1 MAAAGPTDP
10 PHASRRRL
18 TIGRRLFY
26 THLLVALLVAFGLGS
41 YLHWAAEAELKSALN
56 NRLIENATLAAEAIG
71 AGDWESIRLPSDTQR
86 VEYADLMRRLPAIV
100 ARNRAIARLLLVRES
115 DGRITAVAD
124 SLGAT
129 SGYAPGDS
137 LAQAWGQQAIA
148 ADGARAIVG
157 GAGGF
162 NALAPLPGENGRYFA
177 FLSIASEDIDSKL
190 GELRVNSAVSFVL
203 AVALALAM
211 SIWLSRSVQRVLRRF
226 ATRFREIA
234 EGRLD
239 QKLDLDGNDEFV
251 DLALA
256 LDEMAARLEQSR
268 QEREGALGELQAA
281 RDRLEAMVRERSS
294 ELDRLNV
301 MLRQEIEQ
309 RCQLEAALAEAA
321 ATDTMTRLLNRR
333 GMVEALEHASEQAR
347 RQRTSFIVAV
357 GDIDQF
363 KRINDQFGHWVGDQ
377 VLIALGRRL
386 KDSLRHTDAAG
397 RWGGEE
403 FVLLWPGL
411 SITEGEQ
418 RANQL
423 RETLAAGPIYPE
435 GPTITISI
443 GVAEFTGLDTLD
455 RCISR
460 ADKALYRAKTEGRN
474 KVCVGM

>member
-1 MAAAGPTDP
+1 MATAGQPDM

-26 THLLVALLVAFGLGS
+26 THLLVALLVALGLGA
-41 YLHWAAEAELKSALN
+41 YLHWAAESELSDALKT
-56 NRLIENATLAAEAIG
+56 RLIDNATLAAEAVG
-71 AGDWESIRLPSDTQR
+71 SGDWESVRLPSDTQNPA
-86 VEYADLMRRLPAIV
+86 YADLMGRLTAIV
-100 ARNRAIARLLLVRES
+100 ERNRAIKRLLVVREEGGS
-115 DGRITAVAD
+115 VSAVAD
-124 SLGAT
+124 SAGAT

-137 LAQAWGQQAIA
+137 VPAAWRQQALSSTDA
-148 ADGARAIVG
+148 VAIPG
-157 GAGGF
+157 IIDGF
-162 NALAPLPGENGRYFA
+162 NALTPLRSERGHYLVFMA
-177 FLSIASEDIDSKL
+177 ITTDDIAGKL
-190 GELRVNSAVSFVL
+190 EALRINSAVSFVL

-211 SIWLSRSVQRVLRRF
+211 SVWLARSAQHVLRRF

-239 QKLDLDGNDEFV
+239 QKLDLGGNDEFA
-251 DLALA
+251 DLAFA
-256 LDEMAARLEQSR
+256 LDEMSARLKTSQ
-268 QEREGALGELQAA
+268 QDREGALSDAKAA
-281 RDRLEAMVRERSS
+281 RDRLEQMVRDRSS
-294 ELDRLNV
+294 ELEKLNV

-333 GMVEALEHASEQAR
+333 GMVEALEHAAEQAR
-347 RQRTSFIVAV
+347 RQKASFIVAV
-357 GDIDQF
+357 VDIDHF

-386 KDSLRHTDAAG
+386 KSSLRHNDAAG

-403 FVLLWPGL
+403 FVLLWPDL
-411 SITEGEQ
+411 TITEGEQ

-423 RETLAAGPIYPE
+423 RDSIATTPIYAE

-474 KVCVGM
+474 RVCVGM

>member
-1 MAAAGPTDP
+1 MAADGQPDM
-10 PHASRRRL
+10 PHALRPRL

-26 THLLVALLVAFGLGS
+26 THLLVALLVALGLGAF
-41 YLHWAAEAELKSALN
+41 LHWAAESELSDALN
-56 NRLIENATLAAEAIG
+56 TRLVDNATLAGEAVG
-71 AGDWESIRLPSDTQR
+71 TGNWESVRLPSHTQSPA
-86 VEYADLMRRLPAIV
+86 YADLTGRLTAIV
-100 ARNRAIARLLLVRES
+100 ARNRAIERLLVVREE
-115 DGRITAVAD
+115 GGTLTAVAD
-124 SLGAT
+124 SQGAT

-137 LAQAWGQQAIA
+137 LPTAWHRHALASSGALAIPA
-148 ADGARAIVG
+148 TSE
-157 GAGGF
+157 GF
-162 NALAPLPGENGRYFA
+162 NALTPMRSDDGRY
-177 FLSIASEDIDSKL
+177 LLYMSIVSDDIAGKL
-190 GELRVNSAVSFVL
+190 ESLRINSAVSFVL

-211 SIWLSRSVQRVLRRF
+211 SIWLAKSAQHVLRRF

-239 QKLDLDGNDEFV
+239 QKLDLGGNDEFA
-251 DLALA
+251 DLAFA
-256 LDEMAARLEQSR
+256 LDEMSARLKASQ
-268 QEREGALGELQAA
+268 QEREGALNEAKAA
-281 RDRLEAMVRERSS
+281 RDRLEQMVRDRSS
-294 ELDRLNV
+294 ELEKLNV

-333 GMVEALEHASEQAR
+333 GMVEALEHAAEQAR
-347 RQRTSFIVAV
+347 RQKSSFIVAV
-357 GDIDQF
+357 VDIDHF
-363 KRINDQFGHWVGDQ
+363 KRVNDQFGHWVGDQ

-386 KDSLRHTDAAG
+386 KATLRHTDAAG

-403 FVLLWPGL
+403 FVLLWPDL
-411 SITEGEQ
+411 TITEGEQ

-423 RETLAAGPIYPE
+423 RDSIASAPIYAD

-474 KVCVGM
+474 RVCVGM

>member
-1 MAAAGPTDP
+1 MAAEAP
-10 PHASRRRL
+10 PVPQNPPRPRL

-41 YLHWAAEAELKSALN
+41 YLHWAAEAELKAALDQ
-56 NRLIENATLAAEAIG
+56 RLIDSATLAAEAIG
-71 AGDWESIRLPSDTQR
+71 GGNWEAIRLPSDTQR
-86 VEYADLMRRLPAIV
+86 GEYAELMQRLLTIVERNSAIERLLV
-100 ARNRAIARLLLVRES
+100 ARDD
-115 DGRITAVAD
+115 DGRLTAVAD

-129 SGYAPGDS
+129 RGHAPGDS
-137 LAQAWGQQAIA
+137 LAYAGQPALVGPTAVALGNFNAVAPLHHTSGSYRMYLTIA
-148 ADGARAIVG
+148 ADDI
-157 GAGGF
+157 AGK
-162 NALAPLPGENGRYFA
+162 
-177 FLSIASEDIDSKL
+177 LS
-190 GELRVNSAVSFVL
+190 ELRLNSAVSFVL

-211 SIWLSRSVQRVLRRF
+211 SIWLARSAQRVLRRF

-239 QKLDLDGNDEFV
+239 QRLDLGGNDEFA
-251 DLALA
+251 DLAVA
-256 LDEMAARLEQSR
+256 LDEMAARLENSR
-268 QEREGALGELQAA
+268 QEREGALDDAKAA
-281 RDRLEAMVRERSS
+281 RDRLEQMVRDRSA
-294 ELDRLNV
+294 ELEKLNV

-333 GMVEALEHASEQAR
+333 GMVEALEHAAEQAR
-347 RQRTSFIVAV
+347 RQRTAFIVAV
-357 GDIDQF
+357 LDIDHF
-363 KRINDQFGHWVGDQ
+363 KRVNDQHGHWVGDQ

-386 KDSLRHTDAAG
+386 KSSLRPTDAAG

-423 RETLAAGPIYPE
+423 RESIATAPIYPE
-435 GPTITISI
+435 GPSISISI
-443 GVAEFTGLDTLD
+443 GIAEFTGLDTLD

-474 KVCVGM
+474 RVCVGM

>member
-56 NRLIENATLAAEAIG
+56 NRLIENGTLAAEAIG
-71 AGDWESIRLPSDTQR
+71 TGNWESIRLPSDTQR
-86 VEYADLMRRLPAIV
+86 VEYADLMRRLSVIV
-100 ARNRAIARLLLVRES
+100 QRNRAIERLLVVRET

-137 LAQAWGQQAIA
+137 LAPGWGQQAIA
-148 ADGARAIVG
+148 GDGARAIAG
-157 GAGGF
+157 LTGGF
-162 NALAPLPGENGRYFA
+162 NALAPLSNEDGRYFA
-177 FLSIASEDIDSKL
+177 LLSIASDDIDGKL
-190 GELRVNSAVSFVL
+190 EQLRVNSAVSFVL

-211 SIWLSRSVQRVLRRF
+211 SIWLSRSAQRVLRRF
-226 ATRFREIA
+226 STRFREIA

-251 DLALA
+251 DLAVA
-256 LDEMAARLEQSR
+256 LDEMATRLDQSR
-268 QEREGALGELQAA
+268 QEREGALVELKAA

-386 KDSLRHTDAAG
+386 KDSLSHTDAAG

-423 RETLAAGPIYPE
+423 RETIAAGPIYPE

-474 KVCVGM
+474 KVCVGL

>member
-41 YLHWAAEAELKSALN
+41 YLHWAAEAELKAALN

-71 AGDWESIRLPSDTQR
+71 DGDWESIRQPSDTQR
-86 VEYADLMRRLPAIV
+86 VEYADLMRRLSAI
-100 ARNRAIARLLLVRES
+100 AERNRAIQRLLVVRET
-115 DGRITAVAD
+115 DGRVTAVAD

-137 LAQAWGQQAIA
+137 LAPTWRQQAYA
-148 ADGARAIVG
+148 GAQAQALDGAIA
-157 GAGGF
+157 GF
-162 NALAPLPGENGRYFA
+162 NALTPLPSGDGRYFA
-177 FLSIASEDIDSKL
+177 LLGIAADDIAGKLED
-190 GELRVNSAVSFVL
+190 LRVNSAVSFVL

-211 SIWLSRSVQRVLRRF
+211 SVWLSRSAQHVLRRF

-239 QKLDLDGNDEFV
+239 QKLDLGGNDEFV

-256 LDEMAARLEQSR
+256 LDEMAARLDQSR
-268 QEREGALGELQAA
+268 QEREGALGELKAA
-281 RDRLEAMVRERSS
+281 RDRLETMVRERSN

-333 GMVEALEHASEQAR
+333 GMVEALEHAAEQAR

-357 GDIDQF
+357 SDIDQF

-423 RETLAAGPIYPE
+423 REAIAAAPIYPE

-443 GVAEFTGLDTLD
+443 GIAEFTGLDTLD

-474 KVCVGM
+474 RVCVGM

>member
-1 MAAAGPTDP
+1 
-10 PHASRRRL
+10 
-18 TIGRRLFY
+18 
-26 THLLVALLVAFGLGS
+26 
-41 YLHWAAEAELKSALN
+41 
-56 NRLIENATLAAEAIG
+56 
-71 AGDWESIRLPSDTQR
+71 
-86 VEYADLMRRLPAIV
+86 
-100 ARNRAIARLLLVRES
+100 
-115 DGRITAVAD
+115 
-124 SLGAT
+124 
-129 SGYAPGDS
+129 
-137 LAQAWGQQAIA
+137 
-148 ADGARAIVG
+148 
-157 GAGGF
+157 
-162 NALAPLPGENGRYFA
+162 
-177 FLSIASEDIDSKL
+177 
-190 GELRVNSAVSFVL
+190 
-203 AVALALAM
+203 
-211 SIWLSRSVQRVLRRF
+211 
-226 ATRFREIA
+226 
-234 EGRLD
+234 
-239 QKLDLDGNDEFV
+239 
-251 DLALA
+251 
-256 LDEMAARLEQSR
+256 
-268 QEREGALGELQAA
+268 
-281 RDRLEAMVRERSS
+281 MVRERSN

-333 GMVEALEHASEQAR
+333 GMVEALEHAAEQAR

-357 GDIDQF
+357 SDIDQF

-423 RETLAAGPIYPE
+423 REAIAAAPIYPE

-443 GVAEFTGLDTLD
+443 GIAEFTGLDTLD

-474 KVCVGM
+474 RVCVGM